1 MVSMNM
7 WGFTRAFLDEAVR
20 TFPLFL
26 EKALVSNPLKGEFFI
41 PSIVDSMLVEGKAT
55 VQVLPTPDKGFGVTY
70 AADKENVVAA
80 IARMKADGLY
90 PGQF

>member
-1 MVSMNM
+1 
-7 WGFTRAFLDEAVR
+7 
-20 TFPLFL
+20 
-26 EKALVSNPLKGEFFI
+26 
-41 PSIVDSMLVEGKAT
+41 MLAEGKAT
-55 VQVLPTPDKGFGVTY
+55 VQVLPTPDKWFGVTY